1 LNASL
6 CRFALAVALILPAA
20 ASATEP
26 RFPPGSR
33 IGMTPLAET
42 EVSKRFTG
50 FEDQSK
56 GLAFTFIEMPR
67 EAYPELT
74 IGLTAERLKEQGVT
88 LKKREDLK
96 LGGER
101 NAVLVAGEQSLGQV
115 AVRKWLLVVEDP
127 TMTAFVIAQSLPG
140 AERRSD
146 AEIKAALATVAIRP
160 PLAIEDQI
168 AALPFRVTERA
179 GFRPVRVMAG
189 NSLFLTDGPKDTVA
203 KAEQPIVIVAQS
215 TSPAPP
221 PGPQRDSFA
230 RSALYSNSIFKDMVL
245 ERAQS
250 FRQRGADWHEIV
262 ARGADAASG
271 EPVVLTQT
279 IRFAP
284 DHYVRMLGVV
294 KVAERDAAMPR
305 FRAVFDGVEVE

>member
-1 LNASL
+1 LSTFL
-6 CRFALAVALILPAA
+6 RRFALAGLLILPAA
-20 ASATEP
+20 AAAEP

-33 IGMTPLAET
+33 IGMAPLPET
-42 EVSKRFTG
+42 EISKRFTG
-50 FEDQSK
+50 FEDQAK
-56 GLAFTFIEMPR
+56 GLAFTFVEMPR
-67 EAYPELT
+67 ESYPELAT
-74 IGLTAERLKEQGVT
+74 GLTAERLKEQGVT
-88 LKKREDLK
+88 LKKREEIK
-96 LGGER
+96 VGER

-140 AERRSD
+140 TEQRSD

-168 AALPFRVTERA
+168 AALPFRITERA

-215 TSPAPP
+215 TGPAPP
-221 PGPQRDSFA
+221 PGPQRDGFA
-230 RSALYSNSIFKDMVL
+230 RSALYANNIFKDLVL

-294 KVAERDAAMPR
+294 KAEARDAAMPR

>member
-1 LNASL
+1 MVLRSL
-6 CRFALAVALILPAA
+6 ALVFSLILPALA
-20 ASATEP
+20 ALAEP

-33 IGMTPLAET
+33 IGMAPLPEMET
-42 EVSKRFTG
+42 SRRFTG
-50 FEDQSK
+50 FEDPVK
-56 GLAFTFIEMPR
+56 GLAFTFVEMPP
-67 EAYPELT
+67 EAYQELAT
-74 IGLTAERLKEQGVT
+74 GLSKERLKEQGLT
-88 LKKREDLK
+88 LKGREELK
-96 LGGER
+96 LGER
-101 NAVLVAGEQSLGQV
+101 NAVLVSGEQNLGQI
-115 AVRKWLLVVEDP
+115 AVRKWLLVIEDP
-127 TMTAFVIAQSLPG
+127 TMTAFVIGQALPT
-140 AERRSD
+140 AEGRSED
-146 AEIKAALATVAIRP
+146 EIKAALQTVAIRA

-203 KAEQPIVIVAQS
+203 KAEQPIVILAQS

-221 PGPQRDSFA
+221 SGPQRDSFA
-230 RSALYSNSIFKDMVL
+230 RTALYGNNIFKELVL

-294 KVAERDAAMPR
+294 RAEARDETLPR